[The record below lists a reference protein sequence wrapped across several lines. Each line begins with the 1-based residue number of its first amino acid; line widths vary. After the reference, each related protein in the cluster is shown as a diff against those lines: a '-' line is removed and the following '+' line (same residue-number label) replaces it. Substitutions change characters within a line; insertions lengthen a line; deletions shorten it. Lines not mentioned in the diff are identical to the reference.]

1 MVLVKAKAKKRSGH
15 ADDDPDSPT
24 RRQPTKDDVERII
37 DSVLTDLYSESG
49 KERLSAVDCV
59 VDILG
64 EKEFPFER
72 IFKEKQLMSALTRLL
87 GDNSCSDELA
97 YNITKV
103 FAALSQIDE
112 NHDRLA
118 ENRIGALAISVLEF
132 QVKRHNSRGG
142 VAFSDEQECLI
153 TLCLDILNNLGDSPL
168 VLPEQDDEEGSAVAA
183 RAETAATLSAEGCQV
198 IPFLASVI
206 DNTDVREIQ
215 VDVVCTLFNLSF
227 HDPCLEMISRTDIWE
242 SLTVLVRDRCNQA
255 VSLMYRLSSTE
266 ANREYMTEIGLA
278 ALVGE
283 LVNDFAPS
291 GFMDVSLAGLLVNM
305 SLNPLFCED
314 LIALNAVEGLLG
326 IIDSTYK
333 VDHVDSKSNIQYLVR
348 VLRHLAAWTRMVQ
361 LKIKLLLSDDQH
373 SGNIT
378 DVVQDAS
385 MYIYVTSDK
394 MISLYCDHNFWSLHV
409 ETVIR
414 EVLSA
419 HNDECLLYEWLGLIG
434 NLTQDDLPAGCSIR
448 TRDEEG
454 AEASVDLQL
463 EVVVWLGELCRSS
476 DECSHWIAASGLV
489 DTMHMLLRHNSQC
502 VEKEDELLLQILV
515 SYESFLAFEATRLPV
530 LGGGE
535 SVIRSIAN
543 CLSAED
549 EELRLAAG
557 RLLLVIEDL
566 DRDERGVSGD
576 IGKAVRDAR
585 FKALVGEVQSNQ

>member
-1 MVLVKAKAKKRSGH
+1 M
-15 ADDDPDSPT
+15 
-24 RRQPTKDDVERII
+24 RQKFDLESSDVAQHP
-37 DSVLTDLYSESG
+37 LTPRY
-49 KERLSAVDCV
+49 LSA
-59 VDILG
+59 
-64 EKEFPFER
+64 
-72 IFKEKQLMSALTRLL
+72 
-87 GDNSCSDELA
+87 
-97 YNITKV
+97 
-103 FAALSQIDE
+103 
-112 NHDRLA
+112 
-118 ENRIGALAISVLEF
+118 
-132 QVKRHNSRGG
+132 
-142 VAFSDEQECLI
+142 
-153 TLCLDILNNLGDSPL
+153 
-168 VLPEQDDEEGSAVAA
+168 
-183 RAETAATLSAEGCQV
+183 
-198 IPFLASVI
+198 
-206 DNTDVREIQ
+206 
-215 VDVVCTLFNLSF
+215 
-227 HDPCLEMISRTDIWE
+227 
-242 SLTVLVRDRCNQA
+242 
-255 VSLMYRLSSTE
+255 
-266 ANREYMTEIGLA
+266 
-278 ALVGE
+278 
-283 LVNDFAPS
+283 S

-414 EVLSA
+414 EVLSP

-434 NLTQDDLPAGCSIR
+434 NLTQDDLPAGTQWQDILDSNGAGFTELFER
-448 TRDEEG
+448 VLNPDSDEEG